1 MTQKSEAIQA
11 GKLIG
16 NLGEP
21 LRLKKVELGGFSIE
35 AARPGEM
42 VKVQVSGGYSTLDP
56 LFHRL
61 VGNFSKVLHHSLH
74 ESGQAA
80 HIDRANVVLLV
91 IKPDKSAELWIDTA
105 AVAAERL
112 AKRDLKAGQAVF
124 QKDIADIRAMRFPH
138 VDIGSEDQVAC
149 IFRQGWHFGY
159 AFDFNPERQLDLAR
173 FEITLGWLRRR
184 LEYWEIYETI
194 SNGPEFTKLVEAG
207 WFPFVEI
214 IGPEFQQLADAS
226 KSGFSLE
233 DAEAK
238 LVESFDE
245 ERLNHLLQRWIKK
258 PHLAKRKPILESA
271 IKSFLS
277 ENPVAVIKTVLTEI
291 EGALADA
298 HEAKKGKKAKLKTL
312 LEFAADEARQKTG
325 SDDSLFLPAAFAEY
339 LKHYTFKN
347 FDPQGPAGQAGSRH
361 AVGHGAASADSYT
374 MAAALQALLTLDQFA
389 FYTG

>member
-1 MTQKSEAIQA
+1 MTQKPEAIQA
-11 GKLIG
+11 GKIAG

-21 LRLKKVELGGFSIE
+21 LRLNKVALSGFCVE
-35 AARPGEM
+35 AARPGEL
-42 VKVQVSGGYSTLDP
+42 VKVQVSGGFSTLDP

-61 VGNFSKVLHHSLH
+61 VGNFSNVLNHSLH
-74 ESGQAA
+74 ESGQSA
-80 HIDRANVVLLV
+80 HIDKANVVLLV
-91 IKPDKSAELWIDTA
+91 IKPDKSADLWIDTA
-105 AVAAERL
+105 ALIVDML
-112 AKRDLKAGQAVF
+112 PKRDLNAGQAVF
-124 QKDIADIRAMRFPH
+124 QNDIADIRAMRFPH
-138 VDIGSEDQVAC
+138 VDIGPEDQVAC

-173 FEITLGWLRRR
+173 FQITLGWLRRR

-194 SNGPEFTKLVEAG
+194 SDGLQFTRLVEAG

-214 IGPEFQQLADAS
+214 IRPEFQKLADAS

-233 DAEAK
+233 YAEAK
-238 LVESFDE
+238 LVEAFDG
-245 ERLNHLLQRWIKK
+245 ERLNHLLQRWMKK
-258 PHLAKRKPILESA
+258 PHLAKRKAILESA
-271 IKSFLS
+271 VKSFLS

-298 HEAKKGKKAKLKTL
+298 HEAKKGKKAKLPTL

-325 SDDSLFLPAAFAEY
+325 ADDSLFLPAAFGEY

-347 FDPQGPAGQAGSRH
+347 FDPKGPAGKAGSRH